1 MTPNDRAVA
10 DIKIAQRVGQAN
22 REAFRLKYPGQIEHC
37 LRLTAERL
45 QKGLDKN
52 AARQL
57 DTVEVADLAQ
67 ALGHLH
73 AIYRDL
79 GQPRIA
85 HLPAE
90 S

>member
-52 AARQL
+52 AVRQL

-67 ALGHLH
+67 ALSHLH

-79 GQPRIA
+79 GQPQIA
-85 HLPAE
+85 YSPPQ
-90 S
+90 

>member
-10 DIKIAQRVGQAN
+10 DIKIAQRVGQAS

-85 HLPAE
+85 PLPAE

>member
-1 MTPNDRAVA
+1 MTPQDRAVA
-10 DIKIAQRVGQAN
+10 DIKIAQRVGLAS

-52 AARQL
+52 AMRQL

-73 AIYRDL
+73 TIYRDL
-79 GQPRIA
+79 GQPSIA
-85 HLPAE
+85 VVPA
-90 S
+90 

>member
-1 MTPNDRAVA
+1 MTPMDRAVA
-10 DIKIAQRVGQAN
+10 DIKIAQRVGLAN

-52 AARQL
+52 AVQQL

-79 GQPRIA
+79 GQPQ
-85 HLPAE
+85 
-90 S
+90 